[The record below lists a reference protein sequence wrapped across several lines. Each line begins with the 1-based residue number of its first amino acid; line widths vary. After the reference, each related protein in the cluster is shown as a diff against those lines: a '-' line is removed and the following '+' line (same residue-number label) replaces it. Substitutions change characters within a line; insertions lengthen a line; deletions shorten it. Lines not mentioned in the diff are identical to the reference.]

1 MIRQQHGLILEIYHC
16 VDVFLK
22 SFSSVRSLST
32 KLLTLL
38 RLPEPFRCRDFHR
51 NRKSNDV
58 RFLICHCL
66 ELKKPE
72 SERFVILVS
81 WFLNRW
87 LFLWQPNFLQCCFFH
102 RNWELKQLDF
112 SDFTVNLAILFHF
125 TWNRTSF
132 LPQKIW
138 HSYFLRNPDR
148 FLVRVSRAPAESGTK
163 KGIHFSIFLNRKAAE
178 AGHAG
183 CSMSAHG
190 VSSACSLWFN
200 MVPVLVAIPSSRCW
214 LLLYSC
220 CWLHFSYHI

>member
-1 MIRQQHGLILEIYHC
+1 MIRQQHGLILEIYHY

-87 LFLWQPNFLQCCFFH
+87 LFLWQPNFLQCCFFIGTESWNSLIFQISLQILRYCFISLEIERLSFLKRSDILTSLKYPTSLLSQKSWLFPCSGFPSTGWIRYKE
-102 RNWELKQLDF
+102 RNSF
-112 SDFTVNLAILFHF
+112 FHF
-125 TWNRTSF
+125 SE
-132 LPQKIW
+132 PQ
-138 HSYFLRNPDR
+138 SGRSR
-148 FLVRVSRAPAESGTK
+148 SRRVLDVGA
-163 KGIHFSIFLNRKAAE
+163 
-178 AGHAG
+178 
-183 CSMSAHG
+183 
-190 VSSACSLWFN
+190 
-200 MVPVLVAIPSSRCW
+200 RCQQ
-214 LLLYSC
+214 YV
-220 CWLHFSYHI
+220 FAMI